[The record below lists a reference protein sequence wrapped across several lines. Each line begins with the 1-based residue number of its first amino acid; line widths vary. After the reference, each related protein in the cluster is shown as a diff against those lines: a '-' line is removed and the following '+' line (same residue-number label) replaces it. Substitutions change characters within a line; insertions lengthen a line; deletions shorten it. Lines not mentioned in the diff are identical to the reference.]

1 MQKENNPN
9 TSKEGRSK
17 VESIVRF
24 WASFFLKVAGLTIE
38 KKELK
43 YEEVYKKYLGS
54 DYKIDLNDQDYSLI
68 ISNHIGFYEV
78 VFNMLKYVPG
88 FIAKKEIE
96 DYYFIGPIAQGLNC
110 LFCKRES
117 AEARQQIVNINII
130 SI

>member
-1 MQKENNPN
+1 MKKENKPN

-24 WASFFLKVAGLTIE
+24 WANLFLKVAGLKIE

-54 DYKIDLNDQDYSLI
+54 DYKADINDEDFSLI
-68 ISNHIGFYEV
+68 ISNHIGFFEV
-78 VFNMLKYVPG
+78 VFNMVKYVPG

-117 AEARQQIVNINII
+117 AEARQQIVNIYII
-130 SI
+130 TI